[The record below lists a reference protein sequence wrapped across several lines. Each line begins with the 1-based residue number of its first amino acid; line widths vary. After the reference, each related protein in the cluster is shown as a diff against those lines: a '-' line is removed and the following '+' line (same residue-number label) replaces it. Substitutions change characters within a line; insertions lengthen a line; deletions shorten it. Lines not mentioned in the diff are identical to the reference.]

1 MNIQIMLV
9 GEVLT
14 MIMPILIVY
23 NRWIYLVIHTR
34 E

>member
-1 MNIQIMLV
+1 MLV

-23 NRWIYLVIHTR
+23 NPWVYLVIHTR

>member
-1 MNIQIMLV
+1 MLV
-9 GEVLT
+9 GEALT

-23 NRWIYLVIHTR
+23 NSWIYLVIHTR

>member
-1 MNIQIMLV
+1 MLV

-14 MIMPILIVY
+14 MITPILIVY
-23 NRWIYLVIHTR
+23 NPWIYLVIHTR